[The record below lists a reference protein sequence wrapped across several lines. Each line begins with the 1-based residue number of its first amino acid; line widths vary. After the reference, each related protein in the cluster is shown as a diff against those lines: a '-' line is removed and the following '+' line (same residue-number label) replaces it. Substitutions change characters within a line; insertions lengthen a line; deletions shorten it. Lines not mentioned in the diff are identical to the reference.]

1 MNNDNQD
8 NLEETLL
15 HLRPKTAEEKLLWAE
30 STIIKLNEEK
40 SILQQRIGMLQS
52 DLDEL
57 KHDMKTNEK
66 DALILKNKNLKLQ
79 VIDKDNRI
87 KDLKSTNEQLLDKVI
102 RLQIN
107 K

>member
-40 SILQQRIGMLQS
+40 SILQQRLGMLQS

-66 DALILKNKNLKLQ
+66 DALILKNKNLKIQL
-79 VIDKDNRI
+79 IDKDNRI

-102 RLQIN
+102 RLQTN